1 MGMAP
6 VHGRSRR
13 AGHRGGQPRGGYSA
27 AGDHHPQRPKKPL
40 SVRPKPTTTS
50 LVGTASP
57 SIWPGVPPVRPRSSC
72 DERRTVLQTYTFEV
86 TGSPADLI
94 VESVSV
100 SDSSLTPRQSFTLSA
115 TVRLR
120 AGVSLLRPPCA
131 WYRSSN
137 ATISTRD
144 MEVGTDP
151 VGALAVDA
159 SSAESIRLTACRR
172 KARTTTGL
180 RGRQRR
186 ERRQQLLPRC
196 DRHRRG
202 GWRRGW

>member
-115 TVRLR
+115 TVRIR

-131 WYRSSN
+131 GTARRTRRSPPGTWKW
-137 ATISTRD
+137 APTRWA
-144 MEVGTDP
+144 P
-151 VGALAVDA
+151 
-159 SSAESIRLTACRR
+159 
-172 KARTTTGL
+172 
-180 RGRQRR
+180 
-186 ERRQQLLPRC
+186 
-196 DRHRRG
+196 
-202 GWRRGW
+202 WRWTPPAPSRSD